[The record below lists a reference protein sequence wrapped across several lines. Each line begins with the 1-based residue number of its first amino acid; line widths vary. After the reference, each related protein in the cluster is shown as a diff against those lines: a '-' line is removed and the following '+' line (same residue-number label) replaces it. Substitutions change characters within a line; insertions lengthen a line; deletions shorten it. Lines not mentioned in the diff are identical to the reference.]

1 MKDTNEQK
9 VADAFERAFDD
20 MGDKALETILD
31 AFNTFALRNPA
42 KVIQYLH
49 EMALSE
55 NAYRNQSCA
64 DADAERAA

>member
-1 MKDTNEQK
+1 MKDTNEQQ
-9 VADAFERAFDD
+9 VADAFEFAFDD
-20 MGDKALETILD
+20 MSDKALESILN
-31 AFNTFALRNPA
+31 AFNTFAIRNPG

-55 NAYRNQSCA
+55 NAYRNQSFA